1 MRQLSCRTMN
11 EPLPLPTSEP
21 EILAGALDWG
31 ATLAQHEQWL
41 RRVVAARLDEPQ
53 AVDEVMQDVALA
65 AVAQRSPLVNPARA
79 AVWLYRLAVRQV
91 LMYRRRLGRQRSL
104 VNRYAIHNAPN
115 ETDSCP
121 TPLAWLLSDERQR
134 IVQAAL
140 RRLPSRD
147 AELLVLKYAEGYG
160 ARELAVR
167 IGATVPVIEA
177 RLHRARRRLRTVLAA
192 MTAEFEANDHD
203 KT

>member
-1 MRQLSCRTMN
+1 MN
-11 EPLPLPTSEP
+11 EPRPLPTSEP

-31 ATLAQHEQWL
+31 AALAEHERWL

-79 AVWLYRLAVRQV
+79 AVWLYRLAVRHV
-91 LMYRRRLGRQRSL
+91 LMYRRRIGRQRSL
-104 VNRYAIHNAPN
+104 VDRYVTRNAPS
-115 ETDSCP
+115 ETDSSP
-121 TPLAWLLSDERQR
+121 SPLAWLVTHERQR
-134 IVQAAL
+134 LVQAAL
-140 RRLPSRD
+140 RRLPYRD

-160 ARELAVR
+160 ARELAAR
-167 IGATVPVIEA
+167 LGATVSIIEA
-177 RLHRARRRLRTVLAA
+177 RLHRARRRLRAELAA
-192 MTAEFEANDHD
+192 MASELEANDHD